1 MEAPFFYAILA
12 NILFISSAEKA
23 HIVCVRILPR
33 EPAVKAV
40 ISSSLGAS
48 FSAAEMDLGPEICVH
63 MKGNLPVASPRL
75 LRFGRQRPSEQPEG
89 KGTDKPDGS
98 ESHSGLLIV
107 TKAPIS

>member
-75 LRFGRQRPSEQPEG
+75 LRLSGQRRGEQSEG
-89 KGTDKPDGS
+89 KGTDKPDGP
-98 ESHSGLLIV
+98 EFHIYLINDGGG
-107 TKAPIS
+107 PN